1 MAMMKRMLDCINQL
15 EAISGSIADV
25 AKLLRTY
32 LNDDNTS
39 EEPEAT
45 SKPEEKTATP
55 TITHEEVRGVL
66 ATKSRAGYT
75 MQVQAL
81 LQKYGAAKLSQV
93 DPKNYVD
100 IIREAGGIGIG

>member
-1 MAMMKRMLDCINQL
+1 MAMMKRMFDCINQL
-15 EAISGSIADV
+15 EEISDSIAEVVDCM
-25 AKLLRTY
+25 RTY
-32 LNDDNTS
+32 LDGGS
-39 EEPEAT
+39 SAEEPEEP
-45 SKPEEKTATP
+45 SKPEEKTVTP
-55 TITHEEVRGVL
+55 TITLEDVRGIL

-75 MQVQAL
+75 VQVQAL

>member
-25 AKLLRTY
+25 VDCMRTY
-32 LNDDNTS
+32 LDGSSSAEDS
-39 EEPEAT
+39 KEP

-55 TITHEEVRGVL
+55 TITLEEVRGIL

-93 DPKNYVD
+93 DPKNYSA